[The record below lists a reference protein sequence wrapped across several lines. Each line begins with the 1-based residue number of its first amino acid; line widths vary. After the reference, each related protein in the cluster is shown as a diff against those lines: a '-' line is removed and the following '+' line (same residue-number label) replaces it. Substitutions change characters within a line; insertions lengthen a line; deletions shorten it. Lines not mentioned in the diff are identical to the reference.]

1 MKKLLF
7 PISLLLFTVTTA
19 FAPAMTPQE
28 YNDVIIG
35 EQNKISKI
43 MIDMANNFATDLNKS
58 EVLREQLTKQCQ
70 SSVSVLRAL
79 PAYEGDTKFRDA
91 GIALY
96 TFYGQI
102 SAMEYKEMIDILKK
116 DQIQSS
122 DIDRL
127 TTLEKEIT
135 KRETPLDDAFQNA
148 QNAFA
153 KKHGFTL
160 IKNEYQDDI
169 DKLGK

>member
-1 MKKLLF
+1 MKKLFL
-7 PISLLLFTVTTA
+7 PIVVLLFTA
-19 FAPAMTPQE
+19 FSPANKLTPQE

-43 MIDMANNFATDLNKS
+43 MLDMANHFGTDINKS
-58 EVLREQLTKQCQ
+58 DLLREDLVKQCQKSVTVLRE
-70 SSVSVLRAL
+70 L

-116 DQIQSS
+116 TDIQAS
-122 DIDRL
+122 DIERL
-127 TTLEKEIT
+127 TTLEKQITQREI
-135 KRETPLDDAFQNA
+135 PLDDEFQKA
-148 QNAFA
+148 QAAFA
-153 KKHGFTL
+153 KKYGFKL
-160 IKNEYQDDI
+160 IENEYQDDI

>member
-7 PISLLLFTVTTA
+7 PIALLLFTVTTA
-19 FAPAMTPQE
+19 FAPPMTPQE

-43 MIDMANNFATDLNKS
+43 MIDMANHFGTDLNKS
-58 EVLREQLTKQCQ
+58 DQLREQLVKQCQ
-70 SSVSVLRAL
+70 SSVSVLREL
-79 PAYEGDTKFRDA
+79 PAFEGDTKFRDA

-116 DQIQSS
+116 DNIQTS
-122 DIDRL
+122 DIERL
-127 TTLEKEIT
+127 TALEKEIT
-135 KRETPLDDAFQNA
+135 KREIPLDDAFQNA

-160 IKNEYQDDI
+160 IENEYQDDI

>member
-7 PISLLLFTVTTA
+7 PAIALLIFTA
-19 FAPAMTPQE
+19 FAPVTKMTPQE

-43 MIDMANNFATDLNKS
+43 MIDMANYFGSDLAMS
-58 EVLREQLTKQCQ
+58 DQLREKLVKQCQ
-70 SSVSVLRAL
+70 TSVSVLREL
-79 PAYEGDTKFRDA
+79 PAYDGDTKFRDA

-102 SAMEYKEMIDILKK
+102 SAMEYKEMIDILRKTN
-116 DQIQSS
+116 IEAS
-122 DIDRL
+122 DIERL
-127 TTLEKEIT
+127 TNLEKQITEREI
-135 KRETPLDDAFQNA
+135 PLDDEFQKA

-153 KKHGFTL
+153 KKYGFTL
-160 IKNEYQDDI
+160 IENEYQDQI
-169 DKLGK
+169 DQLGK